1 MSPKSPLR
9 NLKIDGMRTSWGVAI
24 VVGVLLVHNLY
35 NDNGANRRLLEL
47 LNLWTLVVEKIAW
60 IVNFIFQTFFFDSS
74 SCYCPLPY
82 EEDLCTVGVTDICT
96 KAAFANADETFQLT
110 KQLFWQ
116 GCRLL
121 TSAQFALN
129 CRDNAPYRPGV
140 KKCYTKGIRLLDSTR
155 GDCEAGL
162 CCDPSIALCRIEEVM
177 YFMTLG
183 YGIDT
188 ANDDRCDNAIAYR
201 YPSADCELLSDGS
214 ANEALVC
221 TNLGITM
228 PQYCDVTF
236 AGTNDI
242 IDIIREAK
250 QATDPLNGRL
260 VDFGNGIQFRVA
272 EAVADIALSSPESD
286 SDGIVELVY
295 ANLVERGCL
304 SRLGVH
310 LIGHSLGGFMA
321 SLLALK
327 LGAEAPSLTVQITTA
342 GEPGLLLHPLT
353 GPAASLPVWN
363 RKVRYITGSVMP
375 RGNSW
380 RYIGFRRY
388 GVYQTYDP
396 VAQLGPDMHYVEA
409 QGVPQQFFACESI
422 EDGSFVY
429 QLRGPEGCAV
439 DRTDVLNPLPG
450 FPHRGGL
457 EQSTILSIVITFFV
471 DLFRIEGDTRR
482 LIDMFT
488 LLTDLSM
495 VEDFIQVIDKHSMTR
510 YILFFNK
517 LTQEGTQCDATGPV
531 RLGGV
536 VDSC

>member
-1 MSPKSPLR
+1 
-9 NLKIDGMRTSWGVAI
+9 MRTCGIWVAI
-24 VVGVLLVHNLY
+24 VVILLVHH
-35 NDNGANRRLLEL
+35 DNGASRRLLES
-47 LNLWTLVVEKIAW
+47 LNLWTLIVNGIGW
-60 IVNFIFQTFFFDSS
+60 IVNFVFQTLFDSS
-74 SCYCPLPY
+74 SNCYCPLPY
-82 EEDLCTVGVTDICT
+82 EENLCTVGVTDICT
-96 KAAFANADETFQLT
+96 KATFANADDAFPLS

-121 TSAQFALN
+121 ASTQFALN

-140 KKCYTKGIRLLDSTR
+140 KTCYTKGIRLLDSTR

-162 CCDPSIALCRIEEVM
+162 CCDPSISLCRSEEVM

-188 ANDDRCDNAIAYR
+188 ANDDRCDNAIAYT
-201 YPSADCELLSDGS
+201 YPSADCELLSDGL

-221 TNLGITM
+221 TNLGITR
-228 PQYCDVTF
+228 PQYCDVSF

-260 VDFGNGIQFRVA
+260 VDFGNGIQFRAA
-272 EAVADIALSSPESD
+272 ESVVDIALSTPESD
-286 SDGIVELVY
+286 SDGIVDLVY
-295 ANLVERGCL
+295 SNLVERGCL
-304 SRLGVH
+304 SRPGVH
-310 LIGHSLGGFMA
+310 LNGHSLGGFMA
-321 SLLALK
+321 SVLALK
-327 LGAEAPSLTVQITTA
+327 LGAEAPSLTVQVTTA

-353 GPAASLPVWN
+353 GAAAILPVWN

-409 QGVPQQFFACESI
+409 RGVPQQYFACESI

-439 DRTDVLNPLPG
+439 DRTDVLNALPG

-457 EQSTILSIVITFFV
+457 EQSTVLSTVITFFV
-471 DLFRIEGDTRR
+471 HLFGIEGDTRR

-488 LLTDLSM
+488 LLTDLNM

-510 YILFFNK
+510 YILFFNN

-531 RLGGV
+531 RLDGV